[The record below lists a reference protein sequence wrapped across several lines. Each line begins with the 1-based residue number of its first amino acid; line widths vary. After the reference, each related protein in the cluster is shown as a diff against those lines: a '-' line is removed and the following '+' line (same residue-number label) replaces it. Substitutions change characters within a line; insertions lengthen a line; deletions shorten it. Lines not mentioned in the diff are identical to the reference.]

1 MPHTI
6 IPLGCRH
13 GLLGVDDLSQPDI
26 HSKMNVC
33 DDTAYD
39 PLRDRHNAA
48 TASIKKPIH
57 NVKERAQRPRTGY
70 G

>member
-1 MPHTI
+1 
-6 IPLGCRH
+6 
-13 GLLGVDDLSQPDI
+13 
-26 HSKMNVC
+26 MNVC